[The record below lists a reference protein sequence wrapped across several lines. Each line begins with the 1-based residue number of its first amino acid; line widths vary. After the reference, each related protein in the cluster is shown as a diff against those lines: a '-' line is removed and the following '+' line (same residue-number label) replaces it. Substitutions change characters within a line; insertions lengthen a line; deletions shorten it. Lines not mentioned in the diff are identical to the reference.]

1 MWRVHTAA
9 SMVALV
15 CMLSVLAFA
24 VEAQELPGRI
34 ACADSDAAHAFQAVG
49 ASVSPTDAY
58 DLIFGTNTRGPYAL
72 FWKPIN
78 QFSER
83 VLVDKRLML
92 RALDYDIDYASGL
105 IAFAEP
111 ISSRSIVRVDYS
123 YDPAAAVQ
131 NRKALRIPLTLDLV
145 KKENAGVQFLGLYG
159 QADLGAQS
167 GSDFA
172 VYGLASAT
180 SSKAGGLSSM
190 LLYSPEMAGRQGW
203 DKGSFGDRSAL
214 QLGGSAKNDAFQL
227 SASYL
232 HVGEEFIGAQDYK
245 LQRGLDSLDFA
256 AALNL
261 SSASS
266 LSSSVKRSAVSFG
279 EKKGEVDSATT
290 HSLVFAPE
298 NGPKLTVSRTETE
311 KEQPGIAD
319 RTVTTNKVQLERE
332 AGSNLSAVASR
343 EAVTTI
349 TGGSESRSNTDQI
362 AVDFQP
368 ARDVSLRSKFTEK
381 DSAGGGRESNF
392 GLGVDAALSSSLT
405 VSAAMSRLDSDLA
418 GKTDTESISLAAN
431 PSQLLN
437 LQMSIARTDAAATGD
452 ELVHSVKLVS
462 ALRPDTRLE
471 FGMAGR
477 NVERPEDEATHMVKL
492 STTALKSMEIQVDWT
507 GGESEVRGPEEFCGI
522 RVETSP
528 IQSVKLSGAFGQKE
542 TPAAR
547 EINREARVE
556 VSPFE
561 HTKLGGGVK
570 EMKSNG
576 AVVSRVTDVSASTKP
591 VGFLELSG
599 AYRLRKFLEE
609 DDLDSLNLA
618 LALDAGSLMRLTGA
632 YTSNPEDKYGAVQ
645 RLNSQSIGLR
655 SDLGRLRLKSAFTR
669 RDEYLA
675 GKRSEGIE
683 LGLDYRLSSDSL
695 LTTSYSARE
704 YREAS
709 ALATEIYAL
718 GYTHRIGSRLDL
730 YLGGKMMRENDQ
742 AALGDETEYQAE
754 ARLGIK
760 F

>member
-1 MWRVHTAA
+1 MWRVHRAA
-9 SMVALV
+9 SIVALV

-24 VEAQELPGRI
+24 FEAQESAGRV
-34 ACADSDAAHAFQAVG
+34 AGADSAAAHAFEAVG
-49 ASVSPTDAY
+49 APVSPTSTY
-58 DLIFGTNTRGPYAL
+58 DLIFGMNTRGPYAL

-78 QFSER
+78 RFSER
-83 VLVDKRLML
+83 VLVDKRPMM

-105 IAFAEP
+105 ITFAEP
-111 ISSRSIVRVDYS
+111 IGSRSIVRVDYS
-123 YDPAAAVQ
+123 YDPATAVQ
-131 NRKALRIPLTLDLV
+131 NRKALSIPLTLDLV
-145 KKENAGVQFLGLYG
+145 RKENAGVQFLGLYK
-159 QADLGAQS
+159 QADPGAQP

-172 VYGLASAT
+172 VYGLAGTA
-180 SSKAGGLSSM
+180 SSKAGGFSSM
-190 LLYSPEMAGRQGW
+190 LLYGPEMAGQDGR
-203 DKGSFGDRSAL
+203 DNGSFGDRSAL
-214 QLGGSAKNDAFQL
+214 QFGGSAKDDVFQL

-232 HVGEEFIGAQDYK
+232 HVGEEFIGAPDYK
-245 LQRGLDSLDFA
+245 LQRGLDSLDLA
-256 AALNL
+256 AAFDL
-261 SSASS
+261 SGALS

-279 EKKGEVDSATT
+279 EKKGEVDSATA

-298 NGPKLTVSRTETE
+298 DGSKLTISRTEAE
-311 KEQPGIAD
+311 KEQPGIAE
-319 RTVTTNKVQLERE
+319 RTVTTDKVQIERKD
-332 AGSNLSAVASR
+332 GSNLSAVASR
-343 EAVTTI
+343 ETVTNV
-349 TGGSESRSNTDQI
+349 TGESESRSNTDQI

-368 ARDVSLRSKFTEK
+368 AGDVSLRSKFTEK
-381 DSAGGGRESNF
+381 DSAASGRESNF
-392 GLGVDAALSSSLT
+392 GVGLDAALSSSLT
-405 VSAAMSRLDSDLA
+405 LSAAMSRLESDLA
-418 GKTDTESISLAAN
+418 GETDTESISLAAN

-437 LQMSIARTDAAATGD
+437 LKMSVAHTDAAATGD
-452 ELVHSVKLVS
+452 ELAHDVKLVS

-471 FGMAGR
+471 LGIAGK
-477 NVERPEDEATHMVKL
+477 NVERPGDEATHMVRL

-507 GGESEVRGPEEFCGI
+507 GRESEVGGPEEFCGI
-522 RVETSP
+522 RLETSP
-528 IQSVKLSGAFGQKE
+528 VQSVKLSGAFGQKE

-576 AVVSRVTDVSASTKP
+576 VVVSRVTDVSASTKP

-599 AYRLRKFLEE
+599 AYRLRKFLDE

-618 LALDAGSLMRLTGA
+618 LTLDAGSLVRFTGA
-632 YTSNPEDKYGAVQ
+632 YASNPEDKYGAVQ

-655 SDLGRLRLKSAFTR
+655 SDFGRLKLKSAFTR

-695 LTTSYSARE
+695 LTTSYSASE

-709 ALATEIYAL
+709 ALLTEIYAL

-730 YLGGKMMRENDQ
+730 YLGGKMTREDDQ
-742 AALGDETEYQAE
+742 AALGYETGYQAE
-754 ARLGIK
+754 ARLGVK